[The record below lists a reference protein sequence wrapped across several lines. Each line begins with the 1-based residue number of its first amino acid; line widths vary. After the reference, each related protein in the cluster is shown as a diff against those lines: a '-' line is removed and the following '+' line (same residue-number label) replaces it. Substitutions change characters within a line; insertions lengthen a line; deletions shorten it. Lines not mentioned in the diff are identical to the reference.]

1 MTICVGRVAELAMMQ
16 HLAKALQLLSRLQAQ
31 QMTTSQLQGGGAF
44 SFLPLLVLH

>member
-31 QMTTSQLQGGGAF
+31 QMTTSQLQGGAF
-44 SFLPLLVLH
+44 SFLPLPVLH